1 MEDHLFLIIAK
12 GHILKP
18 HIARKLRIGHTA
30 VAVGMLPGPH
40 TGTLPALGD
49 HSVRILSGIDQSYIA
64 FILFRFFIDQGEN
77 TLRACQSHDNGIKLL
92 GHLHKGLGKALCKL
106 QVGSHHTQGNAADSQ
121 HRQETSQH
129 CRKHKLHIS
138 NVSDHRPHNVGKG
151 IGLRSTF
158 KKRFI

>member
-1 MEDHLFLIIAK
+1 MEDHLFIIITK

-18 HIARKLRIGHTA
+18 NVACKLCIGHTA

-40 TGTLPALGD
+40 AGTLLTFRNHP
-49 HSVRILSGIDQSYIA
+49 VRILSGIDQSYIA
-64 FILFRFFIDQGEN
+64 FILFRLLINQGKN
-77 TLRACQSHDNGIKLL
+77 TFRACQSHDNGVKLL

>member
-1 MEDHLFLIIAK
+1 MEDHLFIIITK
-12 GHILKP
+12 DHILKP
-18 HIARKLRIGHTA
+18 NVARKLCIGHTA

-40 TGTLPALGD
+40 AGTLPALGD

-92 GHLHKGLGKALCKL
+92 GYLHKGLGKALCKL
-106 QVGSHHTQGNAADSQ
+106 QIGSHYTQGNAADPH
-121 HRQETSQH
+121 HRQEPSQH
-129 CRKHKLHIS
+129 GRKHKLHIS
-138 NVSDHRPHNVGKG
+138 DISDHRPHDICEG
-151 IGLRSTF
+151 ICLGSTF